1 MQGNNQNP
9 FYNHEGYADPTAYHA
24 TKSIM
29 KEEADLE
36 KKVHKL
42 IHLIR
47 DAAELAG
54 FEVVGRIHLKHKKTR
69 KEFR

>member
-1 MQGNNQNP
+1 MQGNNKNP
-9 FYNHEGYADPTAYHA
+9 FYNYEGYADPTAYHA
-24 TKSIM
+24 TKGIM

-36 KKVHKL
+36 RKVQKL